1 MINLSLILLLLGE
14 VRPVAVEPTED
25 GIAAVGTVF
34 VQLPGGREAPVR
46 LALASSL
53 ILLARVYPLNGR
65 AFLRRRSS
73 HQGVQAGQAAS

>member
-1 MINLSLILLLLGE
+1 M
-14 VRPVAVEPTED
+14 AVEPTED

-34 VQLPGGREAPVR
+34 VQLPGGRDAPVR

-73 HQGVQAGQAAS
+73 HQGVQAAQAS